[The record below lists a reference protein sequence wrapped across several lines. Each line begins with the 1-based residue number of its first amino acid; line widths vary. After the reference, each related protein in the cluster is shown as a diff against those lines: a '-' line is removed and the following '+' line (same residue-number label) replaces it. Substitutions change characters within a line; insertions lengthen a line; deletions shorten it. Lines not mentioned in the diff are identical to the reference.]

1 MTLAVLTLRLKPL
14 LGAIVL
20 GVILSLATGLVI
32 KPEISI
38 PEIRHYGYP
47 LFWRETNLNGPTVY
61 VLPNLAIDI
70 AFWMIASLIAFILLE
85 IAVHKLDRTVDY
97 KMLLFGLVLLIPLG
111 LVMDFIHES
120 GHAIWGTAAGGRL
133 TYMQIAYFEIY
144 PQPAITP
151 EFRLGYVQVEGLT
164 TQFASGLMSLGG
176 SLTTNIAS
184 WLIALILL
192 TVSLRYKTQLA
203 LKILGFFGLLDLPL
217 YVLFPQLGLRHWIFM
232 GGCNPEPLIGAR
244 KMGIPD
250 PVFYILVIL
259 STLALLFTYFRSLRD
274 KLWKMTTRIR
284 GLEAIFETKA
294 LLRNLFGAVVCG
306 VLVSLATG
314 AIENPPE
321 ASIIGARYYGY
332 PLAWRVE
339 MITMNN
345 TTDFR
350 FTNLAIDIL
359 FWLIISF
366 MALLAIRTTIL
377 MFGRKTGDSSAA

>member
-1 MTLAVLTLRLKPL
+1 LAVLTLRLKPL
-14 LGAIVL
+14 FGAVVL
-20 GVILSLATGLVI
+20 GLILSLATGLVI

-61 VLPNLAIDI
+61 ILPNLAIDI
-70 AFWMIASLIAFILLE
+70 AFWMIASLIAFAILD
-85 IAVHKLDRTVDY
+85 IAVTKLGRTIDY
-97 KMLLFGLVLLIPLG
+97 KMLLFGLALLIPLG
-111 LVMDFIHES
+111 LVMDFTHEC

-144 PQPAITP
+144 PRPAITP
-151 EFRLGYVQVEGLT
+151 EFRLGYAQVEGLT
-164 TQFASGLMSLGG
+164 TQFASGIMSLGG

-192 TVSLRYKTQLA
+192 TVSLGYKRQLT
-203 LKILGFFGLLDLPL
+203 LKILGLFGLLDLPL
-217 YVLFPQLGLRHWIFM
+217 YVLLPQLGLSHWIFL
-232 GGCNPEPLIGAR
+232 GGRTPEPLIGAR

-250 PVFYILVIL
+250 PVFYTMVIL
-259 STLALLFTYFRSLRD
+259 STIGLLFTYFKPLRD
-274 KLWKMTTRIR
+274 KLWRMTTRIR
-284 GLEAIFETKA
+284 GLEGIFKTKA
-294 LLRNLFGAVVCG
+294 LLKHLFEAAVCG

-332 PLAWRVE
+332 PFVWRVE

-345 TTDFR
+345 TIDFR
-350 FTNLAIDIL
+350 FANLAIDIL
-359 FWLIISF
+359 FWITIF
-366 MALLAIRTTIL
+366 FIALVATRTTIA
-377 MFGRKTGDSSAA
+377 MFSRKTKDSPAA

>member
-1 MTLAVLTLRLKPL
+1 MF
-14 LGAIVL
+14 GAIML
-20 GVILSLATGLVI
+20 GVILSLATGLVV

-61 VLPNLAIDI
+61 VLPSLAIDI
-70 AFWMIASLIAFILLE
+70 AFWIIVSLIAFAILE
-85 IAVHKLDRTVDY
+85 IAVHKVGRPVDY
-97 KMLLFGLVLLIPLG
+97 KMLLFGLALVVPLG

-120 GHAIWGTAAGGRL
+120 GHAVWGTAAGGRL

-151 EFRLGYVQVEGLT
+151 EFRLGYAQVEGLT

-176 SLTTNIAS
+176 SLTTNITS

-192 TVSLRYKTQLA
+192 TVSLGYKTQLS
-203 LKILGFFGLLDLPL
+203 LKILGVFGLLDLPL
-217 YVLFPQLGLRHWIFM
+217 YVLFPQLGLRHWIFI
-232 GGCNPEPLIGAR
+232 GGCTPEPLIGAR
-244 KMGIPD
+244 GMGMPD

-259 STLALLFTYFRSLRD
+259 STLGLLFIYFKPLRD

-284 GLEAIFETKA
+284 GSEAIFETRT
-294 LLRNLFGAVVCG
+294 LLRNLVGAVVCG

-345 TTDFR
+345 TIDFR
-350 FTNLAIDIL
+350 FANLAIDIL
-359 FWLIISF
+359 FWITIF
-366 MALLAIRTTIL
+366 FIALVAIRATIV
-377 MFGRKTGDSSAA
+377 MFGRKTRDSPAA

>member
-1 MTLAVLTLRLKPL
+1 MF
-14 LGAIVL
+14 GATVL
-20 GVILSLATGLVI
+20 GVILSLATGLVV

-61 VLPNLAIDI
+61 ALPNLAIDI
-70 AFWMIASLIAFILLE
+70 AFWMIVSLIAFAILE
-85 IAVHKLDRTVDY
+85 VAVTKLGRTVDY
-97 KMLLFGLVLLIPLG
+97 KLLLFGLALLIPLG

-144 PQPAITP
+144 PRPAITP
-151 EFRLGYVQVEGLT
+151 QFRLGYAQVEGLT

-192 TVSLRYKTQLA
+192 TLSLGYKTQLA
-203 LKILGFFGLLDLPL
+203 LKLLGLFGLLDLPL

-232 GGCNPEPLIGAR
+232 GGRTPEPLIGAR

-250 PVFYILVIL
+250 PVFYTVVIL
-259 STLALLFTYFRSLRD
+259 STLGLVFAYFKPLRH
-274 KLWKMTTRIR
+274 KLCKMTTRIR

-294 LLRNLFGAVVCG
+294 LLRHLFGAAVSG
-306 VLVSLATG
+306 ILVSLASG

-332 PLAWRVE
+332 PFVWRVT

-350 FTNLAIDIL
+350 FANLAIDIL
-359 FWLIISF
+359 FWITIF
-366 MALLAIRTTIL
+366 FIALVAIRVTIA
-377 MFGRKTGDSSAA
+377 MFGRKTKDSPAA

>member
-1 MTLAVLTLRLKPL
+1 M
-14 LGAIVL
+14 L
-20 GVILSLATGLVI
+20 GVILSLATGLVV

-70 AFWMIASLIAFILLE
+70 AFWIVVSLIAFAVLE
-85 IAVHKLDRTVDY
+85 IAVHKMGRPVDY
-97 KMLLFGLVLLIPLG
+97 KMLLFGLALVVPLG
-111 LVMDFIHES
+111 LVMDFVHES
-120 GHAIWGTAAGGRL
+120 GHAVWGTAAGGRL

-144 PQPAITP
+144 PRPAITP
-151 EFRLGYVQVEGLT
+151 EFRLGYAQVEGLT

-192 TVSLRYKTQLA
+192 TVSLGYKTQLS
-203 LKILGFFGLLDLPL
+203 LKILGVFGLLDLPL
-217 YVLFPQLGLRHWIFM
+217 YVLFPQLGLRHWIFI
-232 GGCNPEPLIGAR
+232 GGCTPEPLIGAR
-244 KMGIPD
+244 RMGIPD
-250 PVFYILVIL
+250 PVFYTLVIL
-259 STLALLFTYFRSLRD
+259 STLALLFTYFKPLRD
-274 KLWKMTTRIR
+274 QLRKMTTRIR
-284 GLEAIFETKA
+284 AIFETRA

-321 ASIIGARYYGY
+321 ASIVGARYCGY

-339 MITMNN
+339 MIIMNN

-350 FTNLAIDIL
+350 FGNLAVDIL
-359 FWLIISF
+359 FWITLSF
-366 MALLAIRTTIL
+366 IALVAIRATIA
-377 MFGRKTGDSSAA
+377 MFGRKTGDSPAA

>member
-1 MTLAVLTLRLKPL
+1 LAVLTLRLKPL
-14 LGAIVL
+14 FGAIVL
-20 GVILSLATGLVI
+20 GVILSLATGLVV

-47 LFWRETNLNGPTVY
+47 LFWRETNLNGPTQY

-70 AFWMIASLIAFILLE
+70 AFWIIVSLIAFTLLE
-85 IAVHKLDRTVDY
+85 IAVHKVGRTVDY
-97 KMLLFGLVLLIPLG
+97 KMLLFGLALVIPFG

-120 GHAIWGTAAGGRL
+120 GHAVWGTAAGGRL
-133 TYMQIAYFEIY
+133 AYMQIAYFEIY

-151 EFRLGYVQVEGLT
+151 EFRLGYAQVEGLT

-192 TVSLRYKTQLA
+192 TVSLGYKTQLS

-217 YVLFPQLGLRHWIFM
+217 YVLFPQLGLRHWIFI
-232 GGCNPEPLIGAR
+232 GGCTPEPLIGAR
-244 KMGIPD
+244 RMGIPD
-250 PVFYILVIL
+250 PVFYTLVIL
-259 STLALLFTYFRSLRD
+259 STLALLFTYFKPLRD
-274 KLWKMTTRIR
+274 QLWKMTTRIR
-284 GLEAIFETKA
+284 GSEAIFETRA

-345 TTDFR
+345 TINFR
-350 FTNLAIDIL
+350 FANLALDIL
-359 FWLIISF
+359 FWITIF
-366 MALLAIRTTIL
+366 FIALVAIRATIA
-377 MFGRKTGDSSAA
+377 MFSRKTRDSPAA

>member
-1 MTLAVLTLRLKPL
+1 MVVLTLRLKVFF
-14 LGAIVL
+14 GAIVL

-70 AFWMIASLIAFILLE
+70 AFWIIASLIAFAILE
-85 IAVHKLDRTVDY
+85 IAVTKLGRSVDY
-97 KMLLFGLVLLIPLG
+97 KMLFFGLALLIPLG

-133 TYMQIAYFEIY
+133 TYMQVAYFVIY

-151 EFRLGYVQVEGLT
+151 EFRLGYAQVEGLT

-192 TVSLRYKTQLA
+192 TVSLGYKTQLS
-203 LKILGFFGLLDLPL
+203 LKILGVFGLLDLPL
-217 YVLFPQLGLRHWIFM
+217 YVLFPQLGLRHWIFI
-232 GGCNPEPLIGAR
+232 GGCTPEPLIGAR
-244 KMGIPD
+244 RMGIPD
-250 PVFYILVIL
+250 PIFYILVIL
-259 STLALLFTYFRSLRD
+259 STFGLLSTYFRPLRD
-274 KLWKMTTRIR
+274 QLWKMTTRIR
-284 GLEAIFETKA
+284 GSEAIFETRA

-314 AIENPPE
+314 ALENPPE

-345 TTDFR
+345 TTDFI
-350 FTNLAIDIL
+350 FANLAIDIL
-359 FWLIISF
+359 FWITIF
-366 MALLAIRTTIL
+366 FIALAAIRAIIA
-377 MFGRKTGDSSAA
+377 MFGRKTGDSPVA

>member
-1 MTLAVLTLRLKPL
+1 MF
-14 LGAIVL
+14 GATVL
-20 GVILSLATGLVI
+20 GVILSLAAGLVI

-61 VLPNLAIDI
+61 SLPNLAIDI
-70 AFWMIASLIAFILLE
+70 AFWMIASLVVFAILD
-85 IAVHKLDRTVDY
+85 IAVTKLGRTIDY
-97 KMLLFGLVLLIPLG
+97 KMLLFGLALLIPLG
-111 LVMDFIHES
+111 LIMDFIHES

-151 EFRLGYVQVEGLT
+151 EFRLGYAQVEGLT

-192 TVSLRYKTQLA
+192 TVSLGYKTQLS

-232 GGCNPEPLIGAR
+232 GGCTPEPLIGAR

-250 PVFYILVIL
+250 PVFYIMVIL
-259 STLALLFTYFRSLRD
+259 STLGLLFTYFKPLRD
-274 KLWKMTTRIR
+274 KLWKMTTNIR
-284 GLEAIFETKA
+284 GLESTFEIKA
-294 LLRNLFGAVVCG
+294 LLRHLFGAAACG

-332 PLAWRVE
+332 PLVWRVT

-350 FTNLAIDIL
+350 FANLAVNIL
-359 FWLIISF
+359 FWIIILFIVSVAISRI
-366 MALLAIRTTIL
+366 MA
-377 MFGRKTGDSSAA
+377 MFGRKPEDSPAV

>member
-1 MTLAVLTLRLKPL
+1 MSVLTLRLKPL
-14 LGAIVL
+14 FGAIVL

-47 LFWRETNLNGPTVY
+47 LSWRETNLNGPTVY

-70 AFWMIASLIAFILLE
+70 AFWIIVSLIAFAILE
-85 IAVHKLDRTVDY
+85 IAFHKVSRTVDY
-97 KMLLFGLVLLIPLG
+97 KMLLFGLALLIPLG

-133 TYMQIAYFEIY
+133 TYMQVAYFEIY

-151 EFRLGYVQVEGLT
+151 EFRLGYAQVEGLT

-192 TVSLRYKTQLA
+192 TVSLGYKTQLA
-203 LKILGFFGLLDLPL
+203 LKILGLFGLLDLPL
-217 YVLFPQLGLRHWIFM
+217 YVLFPQLGLSHWIFM
-232 GGCNPEPLIGAR
+232 GGRTPEPLLGAR
-244 KMGIPD
+244 KVGIPD
-250 PVFYILVIL
+250 PVFYIIVIL
-259 STLALLFTYFRSLRD
+259 STLGLLFTYFKPLRE
-274 KLWKMTTRIR
+274 KLWKMTANIR
-284 GLEAIFETKA
+284 GLEATFKTKT
-294 LLRNLFGAVVCG
+294 LLRHLFGAAVCG

-332 PLAWRVE
+332 PFAWRVT

-350 FTNLAIDIL
+350 FANLAADIL
-359 FWLIISF
+359 FWVIIFFVASVV
-366 MALLAIRTTIL
+366 IRTTIA
-377 MFGRKTGDSSAA
+377 MFSRKTEDSPAI

>member
-1 MTLAVLTLRLKPL
+1 LALLTLRLKPL
-14 LGAIVL
+14 FGATLLGL
-20 GVILSLATGLVI
+20 ILSLATGLVV

-47 LFWRETNLNGPTVY
+47 LFWRETNLNGSTVY
-61 VLPNLAIDI
+61 SLSNLAIDI
-70 AFWMIASLIAFILLE
+70 AFWMIASIIAFAILE
-85 IAVHKLDRTVDY
+85 IAVHKVGRTVDY
-97 KMLLFGLVLLIPLG
+97 KMLLFGLALLIPLG

-151 EFRLGYVQVEGLT
+151 EFRLGYAQVEGLT

-176 SLTTNIAS
+176 SLTTYIAS

-192 TVSLRYKTQLA
+192 AVSLGYKIQLA
-203 LKILGFFGLLDLPL
+203 LKILGLFGFLDLPL
-217 YVLFPQLGLRHWIFM
+217 YVLFPQLGLPHWIFI
-232 GGCNPEPLIGAR
+232 GGCTPEPLIGAR

-250 PVFYILVIL
+250 PIFYTMVIL
-259 STLALLFTYFRSLRD
+259 STLGLVFAYFKPLRD

-284 GLEAIFETKA
+284 DLEATFETKV
-294 LLRNLFGAVVCG
+294 LLRHLFGAAVCG

-321 ASIIGARYYGY
+321 ASIIGARFYGW
-332 PLAWRVE
+332 PLIWRV
-339 MITMNN
+339 TMNK
-345 TTDFR
+345 TTGFK
-350 FTNLAIDIL
+350 FANLAIDIL
-359 FWLIISF
+359 FWI
-366 MALLAIRTTIL
+366 TIL
-377 MFGRKTGDSSAA
+377 FIASVVICRIMAMFGRKSEDSPAA

>member
-1 MTLAVLTLRLKPL
+1 MF
-14 LGAIVL
+14 GAIAI
-20 GVILSLATGLVI
+20 GVILSLATGLVV
-32 KPEISI
+32 KPEVSI
-38 PEIRHYGYP
+38 PEIGHYGYP
-47 LFWRETNLNGPTVY
+47 LFWRETDLNGPTVY

-70 AFWMIASLIAFILLE
+70 AFWMIASLVAFAILE
-85 IAVHKLDRTVDY
+85 IVVHKVDRTVDY
-97 KMLLFGLVLLIPLG
+97 KMFLFGLALLIPLG
-111 LVMDFIHES
+111 LVMDLIHES

-151 EFRLGYVQVEGLT
+151 EFRLGYAQIEGLT

-176 SLTTNIAS
+176 SLTTSISS

-192 TVSLRYKTQLA
+192 TVSLGYKTQLA

-217 YVLFPQLGLRHWIFM
+217 YVLFPQLGLGHWIFM
-232 GGCNPEPLIGAR
+232 GGRTPEPLIGAR

-250 PVFYILVIL
+250 SVFYIIVIL
-259 STLALLFTYFRSLRD
+259 STLGLVFAYFKPLRD

-284 GLEAIFETKA
+284 GLEATFETKA
-294 LLRNLFGAVVCG
+294 LLIHLFGAAVCG

-332 PLAWRVE
+332 PLVWRVT

-350 FTNLAIDIL
+350 FANLAADIL
-359 FWLIISF
+359 FWMIILFVASV
-366 MALLAIRTTIL
+366 AIRTTIA
-377 MFGRKTGDSSAA
+377 MFGRKTEDSPAI